1 MIQASAA
8 GAPLKTPVVAD
19 VLASYEQQ
27 GGLIDKVKPVSGWE
41 IYKDDQ
47 LLRNPGGDR
56 YNTQDARVCPHPEKQ
71 EHFAVRIG
79 KDLSDAVGNI
89 KNFFQNLFMGSKI
102 LYRDESNQ
110 IMEGRQ
116 KGLFRSIGDFFKNLG
131 SALTFGFLRTGDE
144 EAPRGVAGR
153 IGYSFS
159 KLRQALLGD
168 LVGGV
173 SGSINHMGKNLLLA
187 GWNLIE
193 VIPDATIG
201 GFDSGR
207 KLTTSVFDNG
217 QVLVEYLT
225 DVVPTGDA
233 WFRVHASSL
242 EKLKPPVL
250 YNLSLPERYPQD
262 IRWQTIR
269 NTRFR
274 KTIETIGALLA
285 DAAAMALA
293 GQTGS
298 SDSNRTP

>member
-1 MIQASAA
+1 
-8 GAPLKTPVVAD
+8 
-19 VLASYEQQ
+19 
-27 GGLIDKVKPVSGWE
+27 
-41 IYKDDQ
+41 
-47 LLRNPGGDR
+47 
-56 YNTQDARVCPHPEKQ
+56 
-71 EHFAVRIG
+71 
-79 KDLSDAVGNI
+79 
-89 KNFFQNLFMGSKI
+89 
-102 LYRDESNQ
+102 
-110 IMEGRQ
+110 
-116 KGLFRSIGDFFKNLG
+116 
-131 SALTFGFLRTGDE
+131 
-144 EAPRGVAGR
+144 
-153 IGYSFS
+153 
-159 KLRQALLGD
+159 
-168 LVGGV
+168 
-173 SGSINHMGKNLLLA
+173 GKNLLLA